1 MKPSSQ
7 PSPAFLRKR
16 KTLLV
21 LPFLILPPLFFLFI
35 ILGGGKAAR
44 DNSPRTMF
52 AGMGLNLELPKPH
65 IDPKAAT
72 MNKMGLYEKADA
84 DSIKRREAMQ
94 RDPYHSQTA
103 HSSDSLHG
111 GNLSGSD
118 KIMNHLS
125 AVKLNLP
132 VEDPKAKELLKKLDQ
147 LQQSIQQ
154 RTVPLPERVQA
165 RRRDQVPYTD
175 LPESGQSFASL
186 RLQQIQQVMR
196 AAASPQSDPQL
207 DRLDSMLDKISR
219 IQQPAQKVADPDR
232 AAEGRDSL
240 GKTSG
245 SAGIPWV
252 TIPAVVQ
259 EDQTLYSGAT
269 IALRIPEPATIDRI
283 VIPAGQLVY
292 GQVSINGDR
301 MLIHI
306 NSIRNGNSI
315 YSAALQVYDLDG
327 LPGIHIP
334 DQLSREVAKQSA
346 DEGVNSMNIASFDP
360 SAGAQAINAT
370 IQATK
375 SLLSRKVK
383 LVRVSVRAGYQV
395 LLRNSK
401 ADTKLSGSPGTSAV
415 SAVTVQDSCEMPSGD
430 LRPFMHHSTRNDKM
444 KLVLQGIYIQHNLL
458 WLSLCVKNH
467 SPIDYAPQYTR
478 WYTRDR
484 KIFKRTAVQE
494 VLVPPVFSQ
503 VPPTVPGDAV
513 QTLLVGF
520 RPFTLSKDK
529 ELVLQI
535 GESNGGRLLTLT
547 IDHKE
552 LLKAR
557 KI

>member
-7 PSPAFLRKR
+7 LSPALLKRRKM
-16 KTLLV
+16 LLV
-21 LPFLILPPLFFLFI
+21 LPFLILPFVFCLFI
-35 ILGGGKAAR
+35 ILGGGKTAR
-44 DNSPRTMF
+44 DNSSTTMV
-52 AGMGLNLELPKPH
+52 AGMGLNLELPKPK
-65 IDPKAAT
+65 IDKSVTT
-72 MNKMGLYEKADA
+72 MTKLGFYEKADA
-84 DSIKRREAMQ
+84 DSIKKREYMR
-94 RDPYHSQTA
+94 RDPNLSNTGNIPGIIN
-103 HSSDSLHG
+103 HSSPS
-111 GNLSGSD
+111 
-118 KIMNHLS
+118 K
-125 AVKLNLP
+125 AQLP
-132 VEDPKAKELLKKLDQ
+132 GEDPKAQELLKKLDQ
-147 LQQSIQQ
+147 LRQSMRSPALPPAGAVHHEDAYAQRMQQ
-154 RTVPLPERVQA
+154 LMQA
-165 RRRDQVPYTD
+165 LHPVDTPH
-175 LPESGQSFASL
+175 A
-186 RLQQIQQVMR
+186 
-196 AAASPQSDPQL
+196 DPQL
-207 DRLDSMLDKISR
+207 DRLNSMLDKIIR
-219 IQQPAQKVADPDR
+219 IQQPAQKVEDPDR
-232 AAEGRDSL
+232 VAERGDSL
-240 GKTSG
+240 GKTPG
-245 SAGIPWV
+245 SAGIPWT

-259 EDQTLYSGAT
+259 EDQILYSGAT
-269 IALRIPEPATIDRI
+269 IALRITEPATMNGI

-292 GQVSINGDR
+292 GQVSINNDR

-334 DQLSREVAKQSA
+334 DMLSRDVAKQSA

-401 ADTKLSGSPGTSAV
+401 PDTKLSGSPAV
-415 SAVTVQDSCEMPSGD
+415 SAISVQDSCELPSGD
-430 LRPFMHHSTRNDKM
+430 LHPFLHHSSRNDKM
-444 KLVLQGIYIQHNLL
+444 KLALEGIYLQHNLL
-458 WLSLCVKNH
+458 WLSLSVSNH

-484 KIFKRTAVQE
+484 KVFKRTAVQE

-503 VPPTVPGDAV
+503 IPPTVPGDSV

-535 GESNGGRLLTLT
+535 GESNGGRLLTLA

-552 LLKAR
+552 ILKAR